1 MLTTVKGFSSSWA
14 ESQPIV
20 QIVTSKDEN
29 LTWQRASEKDNQTDE
44 EVFVNDENCLYVR
57 TNSDI
62 RKLYEGR
69 PLAVREMRLGQLACE
84 YRLIS
89 ASDCGYEKTKS
100 LIDSDR
106 KVGPNT
112 TDAIV
117 GTANSF
123 APQSIMVKGEKIL
136 KRRENAEANAVPH
149 LLYSGMLD
157 SYGNQLLWTPWDQ
170 LETVN
175 GDQDENETQNQAR
188 VQFSIFPMSV
198 FSSLP
203 NNDDVTFDF
212 AH

>member
-1 MLTTVKGFSSSWA
+1 M
-14 ESQPIV
+14 
-20 QIVTSKDEN
+20 
-29 LTWQRASEKDNQTDE
+29 
-44 EVFVNDENCLYVR
+44 
-57 TNSDI
+57 
-62 RKLYEGR
+62 
-69 PLAVREMRLGQLACE
+69 REMRLGQLACE

-117 GTANSF
+117 GTTNSF